1 MKVYF
6 PGLNGLRAIAASIVI
21 FFHINSTMWFFGA
34 TPINYFGKREE
45 MSRHAV
51 VLFFVLSG
59 FLITYLLIKEKER
72 FKKIDVKKFY
82 IRRILRIWPVY
93 YAAILLSLFLIPA
106 KVYEHSIGYSME
118 TIVLYALFIPNFA
131 MMAGYM
137 LPTISPLW
145 SVGIEEQFYA
155 LWPLILNRTKNIFGF
170 LLFFL
175 FGYIALKVILVIVGQ
190 VWSPFSISLN
200 FFSYDTLSIGGIAAY
215 LYASGSKLV
224 AWLYHPFLQMGC
236 WLFFA
241 FSCIFGPLDFH
252 YIINKE
258 VYSIVYA
265 VLILNVATNPLSII
279 RINGKMFDFLGKI
292 SYGMYVFHPFVIV
305 LTAIPLK
312 YVIPHL
318 PGKPFQFI
326 AISLVVVPITI
337 LVSKL
342 SFVYF
347 ESRFLK
353 LKGKYS
359 NIDSTNEQKQTKIK
373 PKERAAIV

>member
-34 TPINYFGKREE
+34 TPINYFEKREE

-59 FLITYLLIKEKER
+59 FLITYLLIKEKEK
-72 FKKIDVKKFY
+72 FKKVDVKKFY

-175 FGYIALKVILVIVGQ
+175 FGYIALKVILVIVYM
-190 VWSPFSISLN
+190 LR
-200 FFSYDTLSIGGIAAY
+200 
-215 LYASGSKLV
+215 
-224 AWLYHPFLQMGC
+224 
-236 WLFFA
+236 
-241 FSCIFGPLDFH
+241 
-252 YIINKE
+252 
-258 VYSIVYA
+258 A
-265 VLILNVATNPLSII
+265 VS
-279 RINGKMFDFLGKI
+279 
-292 SYGMYVFHPFVIV
+292 
-305 LTAIPLK
+305 
-312 YVIPHL
+312 
-318 PGKPFQFI
+318 
-326 AISLVVVPITI
+326 
-337 LVSKL
+337 
-342 SFVYF
+342 
-347 ESRFLK
+347 
-353 LKGKYS
+353 
-359 NIDSTNEQKQTKIK
+359 
-373 PKERAAIV
+373 